1 MNNLGHMVQ
10 NWTSIV
16 ESNWILSKIYLGLYY
31 NGVGALYKWLNIY
44 IYIYILGALGLGL
57 ELPLTF
63 C

>member
-1 MNNLGHMVQ
+1 MNNLGHMLQ

-16 ESNWILSKIYLGLYY
+16 KSNWILSKIYLGLYY
-31 NGVGALYKWLNIY
+31 NGVGALYKWLKY

-57 ELPLTF
+57 EPPLTF